1 MPDPLGPTSPKV
13 SPFATSSEMSCK
25 ISTIPAFPFK
35 ESDTLESERT
45 GADMAKTFVRRVA
58 FGYGAVR
65 GLRNLITGML
75 FTVSAA
81 QAETVIVAALGDS
94 LTAGYGLTTSAGFVP
109 QLQSW
114 LTAQDID
121 AELRNAGV
129 SGDTTAG
136 GLSRTDWTL
145 TPDVD
150 AMIVTLGGNDYLR
163 GLDPAISRANLR
175 GILEKAAVSDVDV
188 LLVGLTA
195 GNNYGADYKAQFEA
209 MYQDLATEFDVLFFE
224 NFFQG
229 LSEAAGTRENVQAFM
244 QSDNIHPNKE
254 GVSAIVAAI
263 APSVV
268 TLVQNA
274 KN

>member
-1 MPDPLGPTSPKV
+1 
-13 SPFATSSEMSCK
+13 
-25 ISTIPAFPFK
+25 
-35 ESDTLESERT
+35 
-45 GADMAKTFVRRVA
+45 MAKTFVRRVA

-65 GLRNLITGML
+65 GLRNLLTGML
-75 FTVSAA
+75 LTVSAA

-150 AMIVTLGGNDYLR
+150 AMIVTLGG
-163 GLDPAISRANLR
+163 
-175 GILEKAAVSDVDV
+175 
-188 LLVGLTA
+188 
-195 GNNYGADYKAQFEA
+195 
-209 MYQDLATEFDVLFFE
+209 
-224 NFFQG
+224 
-229 LSEAAGTRENVQAFM
+229 
-244 QSDNIHPNKE
+244 
-254 GVSAIVAAI
+254 
-263 APSVV
+263 
-268 TLVQNA
+268 
-274 KN
+274 